1 MDKRIKTIMSI
12 IFEIP
17 VDEINEKTSKETVKN
32 WDSLKQM
39 DLVVALE
46 EDFSIE
52 FNDDEIIT
60 LDSFSAI
67 KKILGKK
74 MDEIN

>member
-17 VDEINEKTSKETVKN
+17 VDEINEETSKEKVKT
-32 WDSLKQM
+32 WDSLKHM

-52 FNDDEIIT
+52 FNDDEIIM

>member
-1 MDKRIKTIMSI
+1 
-12 IFEIP
+12 
-17 VDEINEKTSKETVKN
+17 
-32 WDSLKQM
+32 M

-52 FNDDEIIT
+52 FNDDEIIM